1 MTLNTKNT
9 WSYYDHFKKVCDD
22 KSSIFKCNVN
32 YKNDFISIE
41 PEVESRITPVFNL
54 LFSHLP
60 NYLTHFMQ
68 IAVSYDSD
76 IFERDPLQ
84 DSMQLLSRI
93 EFFRIGES
101 HMSSIS
107 RLASLTVDDLISN
120 LDRISRSESSFV
132 NYLINLRTPELLN
145 ALENVF
151 QVNHYPS
158 IIFTNEE
165 KYRSR
170 FLCCMLAKVGSSRSL
185 AASICGL
192 HHKTISDI
200 YCNTNDDYHIAFN
213 KRKQLSAAAIMQS
226 REKSNY
232 IMLMLSLYTICCR
245 VLTNKLPTANHLD
258 QEDIPTRISY
268 PLAIGVYHVCRN
280 LSSLFSLKKSRVPKL
295 ASYMPIF
302 DDFHEVLKSYVN
314 RDSESVACSNCYT
327 PYLDLKQKPL
337 KKDNFIAQTIPCP
350 ICNRTVEFSLNDL

>member
-1 MTLNTKNT
+1 MIQNTKT
-9 WSYYDHFKKVCDD
+9 AWSYYDHFKKVCDD
-22 KSSIFKCNVN
+22 KSSIFKSNVN
-32 YKNDFISIE
+32 YKSDLIQIA
-41 PEVESRITPVFNL
+41 PDVESRITPVFNL

-84 DSMQLLSRI
+84 DTLQLLSRF
-93 EFFRIGES
+93 EFSRIGES

-107 RLASLTVDDLISN
+107 RLSSLPIDDLVSN
-120 LDRISRSESSFV
+120 LDRVSRSESSFV
-132 NYLINLRTPELLN
+132 NYLINLRTPDLLN

-158 IIFTNEE
+158 IIFTKEE

-170 FLCCMLAKVGSSRSL
+170 FLCCMLANVGSSRSL
-185 AASICGL
+185 TASICGL

-200 YCNTNDDYHIAFN
+200 YCNSTDDYYIPFN

-226 REKSNY
+226 KEKANY

-245 VLTNKLPTANHLD
+245 VLTNKLPSANHLD

-268 PLAIGVYHVCRN
+268 PIAIGVYQVCRN
-280 LSSLFSLKKSRVPKL
+280 LSSLFNLKKFNLPKI

-302 DDFHEVLKSYVN
+302 DDFHEVLKGFVN
-314 RDSESVACSNCYT
+314 RDAEAVACTHCYT
-327 PYLDLKQKPL
+327 PYLDLKQKPT
-337 KKDNFIAQTIPCP
+337 KKDNFVPQTIPCP
-350 ICNRTVEFSLNDL
+350 ICNRTVEFSLNDF